1 MNTREAMSEAI
12 AVLDA
17 PGSQGVGRT
26 MYLKT
31 RWTKVEEPSRS
42 GRLLSRAGGQDTCKR
57 VYVRVRPNH
66 RRLQRYREAA
76 SHCQPQILGVVAC
89 CGVVWWRYRSH
100 NRTF

>member
-1 MNTREAMSEAI
+1 MNTRKAMSEAI

-57 VYVRVRPNH
+57 VYRGAPSGGKMSISHGCGGLLRALGHEKLPWRVV
-66 RRLQRYREAA
+66 L
-76 SHCQPQILGVVAC
+76 
-89 CGVVWWRYRSH
+89 
-100 NRTF
+100 

>member
-1 MNTREAMSEAI
+1 MNTRKAMSEAI

-42 GRLLSRAGGQDTCKR
+42 GRLLSRAGGQGTCKR
-57 VYVRVRPNH
+57 VYH
-66 RRLQRYREAA
+66 ASAEATA
-76 SHCQPQILGVVAC
+76 PSNERKPSPKRTPSGRDKKQLIL
-89 CGVVWWRYRSH
+89 S
-100 NRTF
+100 

>member
-1 MNTREAMSEAI
+1 MQDLDMNTRKAMSEAI

-57 VYVRVRPNH
+57 VYHCLVSRGALVSYGAR
-66 RRLQRYREAA
+66 AA
-76 SHCQPQILGVVAC
+76 WAPLA
-89 CGVVWWRYRSH
+89 
-100 NRTF
+100 

>member
-1 MNTREAMSEAI
+1 MQDLDMNTRKAMSEAI

-57 VYVRVRPNH
+57 VYQR
-66 RRLQRYREAA
+66 RRLQPYAPELRRCKP
-76 SHCQPQILGVVAC
+76 HFHLGHIVL
-89 CGVVWWRYRSH
+89 
-100 NRTF
+100 NR